1 MKLKAFF
8 GGCLALIVIAAIGIG
23 VLWVFKIM
31 SETTSDNNSEIP
43 VTHSQPDNSQ
53 PNDSQINQTPNE
65 INLALG
71 NPSNATANPSNA
83 NNYLLTNKY
92 FALSYNR
99 QKAIAN
105 WVAWRISKNYFGDAE
120 RQNDFRPDDRLPNGW
135 TQITPYDYNG
145 SGFDR
150 GHMCPSADRSSSIE
164 GNSATFLMT
173 NITPQTKALNQG
185 PWEKLESYSR
195 SMARR
200 NVTLYI
206 IAGQYGEQGKIRN
219 KITIPSN
226 FWKIVVVVPNDESI
240 SQINKDTR
248 VIAVDMPNSEDI
260 MESNW
265 REFKTTVRQIEQ
277 KTGYK
282 FFSNL
287 PQNLQDILETKV
299 DARQN

>member
-1 MKLKAFF
+1 MK
-8 GGCLALIVIAAIGIG
+8 ALIGGIFALIIVVAIAVACLWIGYQMRDA
-23 VLWVFKIM
+23 VSENN
-31 SETTSDNNSEIP
+31 SETTIEQQNEPNKTNENQNN
-43 VTHSQPDNSQ
+43 QPL
-53 PNDSQINQTPNE
+53 NDIH
-65 INLALG
+65 LALG
-71 NPSNATANPSNA
+71 NPSNANANPSNA

-92 FALSYNR
+92 YALSYNR

-120 RQNDFRPDDRLPNGW
+120 RQNDFRPDERLPSGW

-164 GNSATFLMT
+164 GNSSTFLMT
-173 NITPQTKALNQG
+173 NISPQTKALNQG

-206 IAGQYGEQGKIRN
+206 IAGQYGDSGKIKN

-226 FWKIVVVVPNDESI
+226 FWKIVVVVPNDGNI

-248 VIAVDMPNSEDI
+248 IIAVDMPNNDDI
-260 MESNW
+260 KESNW

-277 KTGYK
+277 KTGYN

-287 PQNLQDILETKV
+287 PQNLQNDLETKV
-299 DARQN
+299 DTRQ

>member
-1 MKLKAFF
+1 MKMKAFF
-8 GGCLALIVIAAIGIG
+8 GGCLALIVIAAIGIAC
-23 VLWVFKIM
+23 LWIFKIM
-31 SETTSDNNSEIP
+31 NETASENNSETTTIEQPIDN
-43 VTHSQPDNSQ
+43 SQPDNNQ
-53 PNDSQINQTPNE
+53 GNQTPND
-65 INLALG
+65 IHLALG
-71 NPSNATANPSNA
+71 NPSNATANPANA

-92 FALSYNR
+92 FAISYNR

-105 WVAWRISKNYFGDAE
+105 WVAWRISKNYFGDAQ

-150 GHMCPSADRSSSIE
+150 GHMCPSADRSSSVE

-173 NITPQTKALNQG
+173 NISPQTKALNQG

-206 IAGQYGEQGKIRN
+206 IAGQYGDDGKIRN
-219 KITIPSN
+219 KISIPTN
-226 FWKIVVVVPNDESI
+226 FWKIVVVVPNDGNI
-240 SQINKDTR
+240 SQVNANTR
-248 VIAVDMPNSEDI
+248 VIAVDMPNNEDI

-277 KTGYK
+277 KTGYN

-287 PQNLQDILETKV
+287 PKNVQDILETKV
-299 DARQN
+299 DIKQN